1 VPSPPSDAEL
11 DARQAALQAEA
22 RAVLAAPDLAALLAG
37 IGPPVL
43 AGSFVSGLM
52 CWREVDVMVLAGPL
66 FSPQDVMRLAG
77 RIVGLAGVTG
87 LEYRDERGPR
97 CATGQTRDERYHV
110 PVTMDRGGHTWQ
122 IDLTLWLHDPHHN
135 VAHWHEELRER
146 ITAGQ
151 RRAVL
156 RIKDAW
162 HRRPE
167 YPGEVGGLEVYT
179 AVLEDG
185 VRTPAQFAAWLA
197 RPEAPAQAPGQ
208 PGPPP
213 RP

>member
-1 VPSPPSDAEL
+1 MRGVTSRPSDAEL
-11 DARQAALQAEA
+11 AARQAALQAEA
-22 RAVLAAPDLAALLAG
+22 RELLGAPDLAALLDG
-37 IGPPVL
+37 IGPPLL

-52 CWREVDVMVLAGPL
+52 CWREVDVMVLAGPD

-97 CATGQTRDERYHV
+97 CVTGQVRDERYHL
-110 PVTMDRGGHTWQ
+110 PVTVEWARHAWQ
-122 IDLTLWLHDPHHN
+122 IDLTLWLHDPHRN
-135 VAHWHEELRER
+135 VTQWHEELRER
-146 ITAGQ
+146 ITGEQ

-156 RIKDAW
+156 RIKDEW

-185 VRTPAQFAAWLA
+185 VRTPEQFASWLE
-197 RPEAPAQAPGQ
+197 RRGYDVD
-208 PGPPP
+208 PP
-213 RP
+213 R

>member
-1 VPSPPSDAEL
+1 MTSPASDAEL

-22 RAVLAAPDLAALLAG
+22 WQVLAAPDLAALLAD

-43 AGSFVSGLM
+43 TGSFVSGLM
-52 CWREVDVMVLAGPL
+52 CWREVDVMVLAGAD
-66 FSPQDVMRLAG
+66 FSPHDVMRLLG
-77 RIVGLAGVTG
+77 RVVGLAGVTG

-97 CATGQTRDERYHV
+97 CATGQIRDERYHV
-110 PVTMDRGGHTWQ
+110 PVTLDRAGHAWQ
-122 IDLTLWLHDPHHN
+122 LDLTLWLHDPHRN
-135 VAHWHEELRER
+135 LTRWHEELRER
-146 ITAGQ
+146 ITAEQ

-156 RIKDAW
+156 RIKDVW

-185 VRTPAQFAAWLA
+185 VRSPGQFAAWLA
-197 RPEAPAQAPGQ
+197 RRGSAGARHAQ
-208 PGPPP
+208 
-213 RP
+213 

>member
-1 VPSPPSDAEL
+1 MTIAPSDAEL

-22 RAVLAAPDLAALLAG
+22 REVLAAPDLAGLLAD
-37 IGPPVL
+37 IGPPL
-43 AGSFVSGLM
+43 LTGSFVSGLM
-52 CWREVDVMVLAGPL
+52 CWREVDVMVLAGQD
-66 FSPQDVMRLAG
+66 FSPQDVMRLLG

-97 CATGQTRDERYHV
+97 CATGQVRDERYHV
-110 PVTMDRGGHTWQ
+110 PVTIDRAGNAWQ

-135 VAHWHEELRER
+135 VTRWHEELRER
-146 ITAGQ
+146 ITAEQ

-179 AVLEDG
+179 AVLEAG
-185 VRTPAQFAAWLA
+185 VRTPGQFAAWLA
-197 RPEAPAQAPGQ
+197 HRAAGEPG
-208 PGPPP
+208 
-213 RP
+213 R